1 MPYSFPLIFTHLGV
15 DCGFDVQVW
24 RFNTMVLANLFIDLK
39 LFGPSMLLIST
50 YIQINLLGKHQTA
63 CIFTN
68 RSPTHTYTQRE

>member
-1 MPYSFPLIFTHLGV
+1 
-15 DCGFDVQVW
+15 
-24 RFNTMVLANLFIDLK
+24 MVLANLFIDLK